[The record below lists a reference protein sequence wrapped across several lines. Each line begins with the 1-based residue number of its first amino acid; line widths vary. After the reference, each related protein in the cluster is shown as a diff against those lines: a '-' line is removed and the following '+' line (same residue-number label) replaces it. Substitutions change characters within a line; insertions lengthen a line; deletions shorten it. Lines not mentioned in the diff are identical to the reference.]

1 MIVDLHAHYPM
12 HLLPKA
18 RGSLWR
24 LLRTPLGRAR
34 LRDRVRALLV
44 GFASRFINYR
54 SLWSGPRV
62 TVDSLQRGQVR
73 VPLSVQTSFFDELAL
88 GEPYP
93 AKPKSSYL
101 APLLRNIEFVEEHI
115 REQHAEAALVAHSP
129 RELERALDDGKVA
142 LVHCV
147 EGGYHLGGT
156 PAEVA
161 RAVTELARRGVAYI
175 TVAHLMWRH
184 VATNAP
190 AIPFLPDWLYRRL
203 FPQPELGLSELGEAA
218 VQAMVRE
225 RVLIDLTHMSDR
237 AVGDTFALLDR
248 LDAEKRVPVLATHGC
263 FRFGSQEYGLSEQSV
278 RRVAERDGAVGLIM
292 AQHQLNSGVRATRS
306 WRWRQSLEVICAH
319 VDRIGEITGSHRH
332 TAIGSDFDGFIKPTV
347 AGLESAGDM
356 QRLEGAL
363 RERYGD
369 ADGERICS
377 GNALRV
383 LNAGWAGAAS
393 PSARR

>member
-12 HLLPKA
+12 HLLPEAK
-18 RGSLWR
+18 GSLWQ

-62 TVDSLQRGQVR
+62 TMDSLQRGQVR
-73 VPLSVQTSFFDELAL
+73 VPLSVLTSFFDELEL

-101 APLLRNIEFVEEHI
+101 APLLRHLELVEEDI
-115 REQHAEAALVAHSP
+115 SERHAQVAVVAHTP
-129 RELERALDDGKVA
+129 LELEGAIDQGKVA

-147 EGGYHLGGT
+147 EGGFHLGGT
-156 PAEVA
+156 AGEVD

-175 TVAHLMWRH
+175 TVAHLVWRH

-190 AIPFLPDWLYRRL
+190 AIPFLPDWLYRRA
-203 FPQPELGLSELGEAA
+203 FPQPNQGLSELGEAA

-225 RVLIDLTHMSDR
+225 GVLVDLTHMGDR
-237 AVGDTFALLDR
+237 ALADTFALLEQ
-248 LDAEKRVPVLATHGC
+248 LDGEGRVPVLATHGC
-263 FRFGSQEYGLSEQSV
+263 FRFGSHEYGLSEESV
-278 RRVAERDGAVGLIM
+278 RRVANRNGVVGLIM
-292 AQHQLNSGVRATRS
+292 AQHQLNSGVRRTRS
-306 WRWRQSLEVICAH
+306 WRFRKSFEVICAH
-319 VDRIGEITGSHRH
+319 IDRIGEVTGSHRH
-332 TAIGSDFDGFIKPTV
+332 TAIGSDLDGFIKPTM
-347 AGLESAGDM
+347 AGLESAADM
-356 QRLEGAL
+356 KRLEGAL
-363 RERYGD
+363 RERYGE
-369 ADGERICS
+369 ADGQRICA

-383 LNAGWAGAAS
+383 LKEGWAGAAS
-393 PSARR
+393 

>member
-1 MIVDLHAHYPM
+1 M
-12 HLLPKA
+12 HVVPEAKA
-18 RGSLWR
+18 SLWQ

-62 TVDSLQRGQVR
+62 TVESLQEGEVR
-73 VPLSVQTSFFDELAL
+73 VPLSVITSFFDELEL

-101 APLLRNIEFVEEHI
+101 APLLRSIDHVEENI
-115 REQHAEAALVAHSP
+115 REEHGQAAVVAHSP
-129 RELERALDDGKVA
+129 RELERGLDEGKVA

-156 PAEVA
+156 PAEID

-175 TVAHLMWRH
+175 TVAHLVWRH

-190 AIPFLPDWLYRRL
+190 AIPFLPDWLYRRV
-203 FPQPELGLSELGEAA
+203 FPQPEVGLSELGEAA
-218 VQAMVRE
+218 VGAMVRE
-225 RVLIDLTHMSDR
+225 RVLIDLTHMGDR
-237 AVGDTFALLDR
+237 ALADTFALLER
-248 LDAEKRVPVLATHGC
+248 LDRQHRVPVLASHGC
-263 FRFGSQEYGLSEQSV
+263 FRFRSQEYGLSEESV
-278 RRVAERDGAVGLIM
+278 RRVAERDGVVGLIM
-292 AQHQLNSGVRATRS
+292 AQHQLNRGVRRTRS
-306 WRWRQSLEVICAH
+306 WRWRRSFEVICAH
-319 VDRIGEITGSHRH
+319 IDRIGEIAGSHRH

-369 ADGERICS
+369 VDGESICS
-377 GNALRV
+377 ANALRV
-383 LNAGWAGAAS
+383 LKTGWGGS
-393 PSARR
+393 R

>member
-1 MIVDLHAHYPM
+1 LIVDLHAHYPM
-12 HLLPKA
+12 HLLPEA

-62 TVDSLQRGQVR
+62 TVDSLRKGQVR
-73 VPLSVQTSFFDELAL
+73 VPLSVQTSFFDELELA
-88 GEPYP
+88 EPYP
-93 AKPKSSYL
+93 AKPKHSYL
-101 APLLRNIEFVEEHI
+101 APLLRNIELVEEDI
-115 REQHAEAALVAHSP
+115 RERHAQAAAVAHSP
-129 RELERALDDGKVA
+129 AEVERAVDEGKVA
-142 LVHCV
+142 VVHCV

-156 PAEVA
+156 TAEID

-175 TVAHLMWRH
+175 TVAHLVWRH

-203 FPQPELGLSELGEAA
+203 FPQPEVGLSELGEVA
-218 VQAMVRE
+218 VRAMVRE

-237 AVGDTFALLDR
+237 AIDDTFALLDR
-248 LDAEKRVPVLATHGC
+248 LDGEKRVPVLGTHGC
-263 FRFGSQEYGLSEQSV
+263 FRFGSQAYGLSEASV

-306 WRWRQSLEVICAH
+306 WRFRQSLDVICRH
-319 VDRIGEITGSHRH
+319 IDRIGEITGSHRH

-356 QRLEGAL
+356 QRLEAAL

-383 LNAGWAGAAS
+383 LKAGWA
-393 PSARR
+393 

>member
-12 HLLPKA
+12 HVVPEAK
-18 RGSLWR
+18 GSLWR

-62 TVDSLQRGQVR
+62 TVDSLQKGEVW
-73 VPLSVQTSFFDELAL
+73 VPLSVLYSFFDELEL

-101 APLLRNIEFVEEHI
+101 APLLRNLELVEQDI
-115 REQHAEAALVAHSP
+115 RERHAQAAVVARSP
-129 RELERALDDGKVA
+129 LELERALEEGKVA
-142 LVHCV
+142 LIHCV

-156 PAEVA
+156 VAEID
-161 RAVTELARRGVAYI
+161 RGVTELARRGVAYI
-175 TVAHLMWRH
+175 TVAHLVWRH

-190 AIPFLPDWLYRRL
+190 AIPFLPDWLYRRV
-203 FPQPELGLSELGEAA
+203 FPQPDVGLSELGEAA
-218 VQAMVRE
+218 VGAMVRE
-225 RVLIDLTHMSDR
+225 GVLVDLTHMGDR
-237 AVGDTFALLDR
+237 ALADTFALLER
-248 LDAEKRVPVLATHGC
+248 LDGQHRVPVVASHGC
-263 FRFGSQEYGLSEQSV
+263 FRFRSQEYGLSEESV
-278 RRVAERDGAVGLIM
+278 RRVAERDGVVGLIM
-292 AQHQLNSGVRATRS
+292 AQHQLNRGVRRTRS
-306 WRWRQSLEVICAH
+306 WRFRQSFEVVCAH
-319 VDRIGEITGSHRH
+319 IDRIGEITGSHHH

-369 ADGERICS
+369 VDGERICS

-383 LNAGWAGAAS
+383 LKAGWAGAVS
-393 PSARR
+393 

>member
-1 MIVDLHAHYPM
+1 MIVDLHAHYPT
-12 HLLPKA
+12 HVVPEAK
-18 RGSLWR
+18 GSLWQ

-62 TVDSLQRGQVR
+62 TMDSLREGQVR
-73 VPLSVQTSFFDELAL
+73 VPLSVLTSFFDELEL

-101 APLLRNIEFVEEHI
+101 APLLRNIEAVEEDI
-115 REQHAEAALVAHSP
+115 RERHAQAAVVAHSP
-129 RELERALDDGKVA
+129 LELERALDEGKVA

-156 PAEVA
+156 TAEVD
-161 RAVTELARRGVAYI
+161 RAVAELARRGVAYI
-175 TVAHLMWRH
+175 TVAHLVWRH

-203 FPQPELGLSELGEAA
+203 FSQPEVGLSDLGEAA
-218 VQAMVRE
+218 VRAMVRE
-225 RVLIDLTHMSDR
+225 RVLVDLTHMGDR
-237 AVGDTFALLDR
+237 ALADTFALLER
-248 LDAEKRVPVLATHGC
+248 LDGRHRVPVFASHGC
-263 FRFGSQEYGLSEQSV
+263 FRFRSQEYGLSEESV
-278 RRVAERDGAVGLIM
+278 RRMAERDGVVGLIM
-292 AQHQLNSGVRATRS
+292 AQHQLNRGVRRTRS
-306 WRWRQSLEVICAH
+306 WRFRGSLKVICAH
-319 VDRIGEITGSHRH
+319 IDRIGEITGSHRH
-332 TAIGSDFDGFIKPTV
+332 AAIGSDFDGFIKPTV

-369 ADGERICS
+369 VDGERICS

-383 LNAGWAGAAS
+383 LKAGWAGTAS
-393 PSARR
+393 

>member
-12 HLLPKA
+12 HLLPEA
-18 RGSLWR
+18 RGSVWR
-24 LLRTPLGRAR
+24 LLGTPLGRAR
-34 LRDRVRALLV
+34 LRDRMRALLV
-44 GFASRFINYR
+44 AFASRFINYR

-62 TVDSLQRGQVR
+62 TVDSLQKGEVR
-73 VPLSVQTSFFDELAL
+73 VPLSVITSFFDELEL

-93 AKPKSSYL
+93 AKPKFSYL
-101 APLLRNIEFVEEHI
+101 APLLRTIEHVEEDI
-115 REQHAEAALVAHSP
+115 RERHGQAAVVAHSP
-129 RELERALDDGKVA
+129 RELERAIDEGKVA

-156 PAEVA
+156 AAEID

-203 FPQPELGLSELGEAA
+203 FPQPEVGLSELGEAA
-218 VQAMVRE
+218 VRAMVRE

-237 AVGDTFALLDR
+237 AIDDTLALLER
-248 LDAEKRVPVLATHGC
+248 LDGEGRVPVLATHGC
-263 FRFGSQEYGLSEQSV
+263 FRFGSQEYGLPEECV
-278 RRVAERDGAVGLIM
+278 RRVAEREGVVGLIM
-292 AQHQLNSGVRATRS
+292 AQHQLNDGVRKTRS
-306 WRWRQSLEVICAH
+306 WRFRQSFEVICAH
-319 VDRIGEITGSHRH
+319 IDRIGQSTGSHRH

-356 QRLEGAL
+356 KKLERAL

-383 LNAGWAGAAS
+383 LKAGWAGS
-393 PSARR
+393 SAE

>member
-12 HLLPKA
+12 HLLPEA
-18 RGSLWR
+18 RGSLWQ

-34 LRDRVRALLV
+34 LRDRARALLV
-44 GFASRFINYR
+44 GLASRFINYR

-62 TVDSLQRGQVR
+62 TIDSLQRGEVR
-73 VPLSVQTSFFDELAL
+73 VPLSVITSFFDELAL

-93 AKPKSSYL
+93 AKPKASYL
-101 APLLRNIEFVEEHI
+101 APLLRNIEFVEEEI
-115 REQHAEAALVAHSP
+115 RERHAQAAVVVHSP
-129 RELERALDDGKVA
+129 GELQRALDDGKVA

-156 PAEVA
+156 PAEVDH
-161 RAVTELARRGVAYI
+161 AVTELARRGVAYI
-175 TVAHLMWRH
+175 TVAHLVWRH

-203 FPQPELGLSELGEAA
+203 FPQPDLGLSELGEAA
-218 VQAMVRE
+218 VRAMVRE
-225 RVLIDLTHMSDR
+225 GVLIDLTHMSDR
-237 AVGDTFALLDR
+237 AVADTFALLDR
-248 LDAEKRVPVLATHGC
+248 LDGERRVPVLATHGC

-306 WRWRQSLEVICAH
+306 WRFRQSLEVICAH
-319 VDRIGEITGSHRH
+319 IDRIGEITGSHRH

-393 PSARR
+393 PSATA

>member
-12 HLLPKA
+12 HVVPEAK
-18 RGSLWR
+18 GSLWK

-62 TVDSLQRGQVR
+62 TVDSLQKGEVR
-73 VPLSVQTSFFDELAL
+73 VPLSVLTSFFDELEL

-101 APLLRNIEFVEEHI
+101 APLLRNIEAVEDDI
-115 REQHAEAALVAHSP
+115 RERHAQAVVVAHSP
-129 RELERALDDGKVA
+129 LELERALGEGKVA

-156 PAEVA
+156 TSEVD
-161 RAVTELARRGVAYI
+161 RAVAELARRGVAYI
-175 TVAHLMWRH
+175 TVAHLVWRH

-190 AIPFLPDWLYRRL
+190 AIPFLPDWLYRRI
-203 FPQPELGLSELGEAA
+203 FPQPEVGLSDLGEAA
-218 VQAMVRE
+218 VRAMVRE
-225 RVLIDLTHMSDR
+225 RVLVDLTHMGDR
-237 AVGDTFALLDR
+237 AFADTFALLER
-248 LDAEKRVPVLATHGC
+248 LDRQRRVPVLASHGC
-263 FRFGSQEYGLSEQSV
+263 FRFRSQEYGLPEESV
-278 RRVAERDGAVGLIM
+278 RRVAERDGVVGLIM
-292 AQHQLNSGVRATRS
+292 AQHQLNRGVRRTRS
-306 WRWRQSLEVICAH
+306 WRFRQSFEVICAH
-319 VDRIGEITGSHRH
+319 IDRIWKITGSHRH
-332 TAIGSDFDGFIKPTV
+332 TAIGSDFDGFIQPTV
-347 AGLESAGDM
+347 TGLESAGDM

-363 RERYGD
+363 RERYGN

-377 GNALRV
+377 GNGLRV
-383 LNAGWAGAAS
+383 LNAGWAGAAG
-393 PSARR
+393 